1 MKLSCYLIFLVLFSY
16 SLVSQIEIN
25 EVMYDPG
32 QCKDSYCEWIELYN
46 PSFYVDNQTINLSGC
61 ILDGKELN
69 GEMEE
74 YLLVVRNENNFTKYF
89 GEQSNIIEAKIS
101 LKNSGEKIV
110 LEGNGNCSDSFDYAT
125 YIKLADGNNKT
136 LEKNKDDEW
145 KESIFLGGTPGTKN
159 SVFEFSYD
167 YSPLKITEVLPD
179 PFGKDDNPKPEG
191 ECIEL
196 FNSGD
201 EVIYLD
207 GLVLYDS
214 EDDHELYI
222 TESNTN
228 SLELCSE
235 CYTTVY
241 RDEDSDFDLSKI
253 NDKVRLFT
261 GYPLNENVLIDQ
273 VSFSNAVEG
282 TSFSH
287 FEDGWFK
294 TVPTMGSKNVY
305 TLGCDWGLVLEMD
318 NSIFQGNDLDFKVI
332 AERYYGEKENLT
344 VRGKIEDVFGSLI
357 KTYSPWTNKET
368 TTTASKSYSPN
379 LAEGIYQVS
388 FWFEDLKCPDQDQTN
403 NLVTKLIAINPQYK
417 QNQSSLNIERSYL
430 GSDEEA
436 EWGDQFTVKV
446 NIYKGDESRYSVQL
460 WAEKDGEKVSKTTKV
475 SLHDP
480 FKNYPLTLPL
490 QLEPN
495 CNNKISD
502 GRATLVLEAF
512 DLRVEQEFDIKDVD
526 DQICKDYLDYIKDE
540 EKKIN
545 KNSFFTIVNLSD
557 SVNSGDVVKLT
568 LQLINEDQPHQYQ
581 VWSYIYRGSKCYSCL
596 DGSLG
601 KESNLQVVSMKDN
614 EVQLIDFLLKVDP
627 DIDEGEYKVKI
638 KVKKDQQKTNKEIT
652 KPIYIKEKE
661 EILQSTIDQGQQ
673 FSTNEDSE
681 IILTTGISDAKKKII
696 DKIKGV
702 IVYESSS
709 EKAKNL
715 LPYLLIITFGLLC
728 VILMF
733 KK

>member
-1 MKLSCYLIFLVLFSY
+1 
-16 SLVSQIEIN
+16 
-25 EVMYDPG
+25 
-32 QCKDSYCEWIELYN
+32 
-46 PSFYVDNQTINLSGC
+46 
-61 ILDGKELN
+61 
-69 GEMEE
+69 
-74 YLLVVRNENNFTKYF
+74 
-89 GEQSNIIEAKIS
+89 
-101 LKNSGEKIV
+101 
-110 LEGNGNCSDSFDYAT
+110 
-125 YIKLADGNNKT
+125 
-136 LEKNKDDEW
+136 
-145 KESIFLGGTPGTKN
+145 
-159 SVFEFSYD
+159 
-167 YSPLKITEVLPD
+167 
-179 PFGKDDNPKPEG
+179 
-191 ECIEL
+191 
-196 FNSGD
+196 
-201 EVIYLD
+201 
-207 GLVLYDS
+207 
-214 EDDHELYI
+214 
-222 TESNTN
+222 
-228 SLELCSE
+228 
-235 CYTTVY
+235 
-241 RDEDSDFDLSKI
+241 
-253 NDKVRLFT
+253 
-261 GYPLNENVLIDQ
+261 
-273 VSFSNAVEG
+273 
-282 TSFSH
+282 
-287 FEDGWFK
+287 
-294 TVPTMGSKNVY
+294 
-305 TLGCDWGLVLEMD
+305 
-318 NSIFQGNDLDFKVI
+318 
-332 AERYYGEKENLT
+332 
-344 VRGKIEDVFGSLI
+344 
-357 KTYSPWTNKET
+357 
-368 TTTASKSYSPN
+368 
-379 LAEGIYQVS
+379 
-388 FWFEDLKCPDQDQTN
+388 
-403 NLVTKLIAINPQYK
+403 LIAINPQYK